1 MLWTDYVIYGSLAIF
16 VLFITRINNMWGVS
30 KGTKKAKLDIRLS
43 KALSKKRKRT
53 SKLFSYFRLVDKY
66 VGFRLKSSKQKE
78 YDFKLSRLDLF
89 IPILS
94 RNVTSVELS
103 GIFKTI
109 QAGSILL
116 SLVLFVLSGKSFSFV
131 FLILLF
137 APAYFDLYA
146 VSKIRDEDDK
156 IERDFPDLYLV
167 LYSRLLNGTKNRLAP
182 TLQDFLDSLDA
193 SSHLDVDTSAIRKFV
208 LDFRN
213 NIELYADDTLALMH
227 LREKY
232 HSVMVV
238 NFCNLAVQS
247 MRGIDNKDKL
257 LSFKIELSSRRKEIM
272 SVRADKLVEKG
283 SRAVML
289 VFLILLQIVA
299 LSWYAKLSQA
309 GGFQGLF

>member
-1 MLWTDYVIYGSLAIF
+1 MLWTDYVIYGSLVVF
-16 VLFITRINNMWGVS
+16 VLFITRVNNMWGVS
-30 KGTKKAKLDIRLS
+30 KGTKKAKLDIRVS
-43 KALSKKRKRT
+43 KALAKKRKRT

-66 VGFRLKSSKQKE
+66 VGFRLKSSKKKE

-94 RNVTSVELS
+94 RSVTSIELS

-116 SLVLFVLSGKSFSFV
+116 SLVLFVLSGKAFSFV

-137 APAYFDLYA
+137 SPAYFDLYA

-182 TLQDFLDSLDA
+182 TLQDFLDSLDS

-232 HSVMVV
+232 HSVMIV

-272 SVRADKLVEKG
+272 SARADKLVEKG

-289 VFLILLQIVA
+289 VFLILFQFVA